1 MDIAKKS
8 NVKVLTNA
16 APARADLDPRI
27 YKLTDIL
34 CVNETEAQII
44 LGQEDVIESEEAI
57 EAAME
62 QLLKKCDTVV
72 ITLGAKGAAC
82 ASRNEPKAVW
92 VKAEKAKKVVDTT
105 GAGDAFV
112 GSMAYYL
119 ANSPGLKLS
128 EVVQRACQIAT
139 VTVQSEGTQTSFP
152 SRKDLP
158 LNLFE

>member
-1 MDIAKKS
+1 MEIAKKS
-8 NVKVLTNA
+8 RVKILTNA

-27 YKLTDIL
+27 YQFTDIL

-62 QLLKKCDTVV
+62 QLLKKCHTVV

-82 ASRNEPKAVW
+82 ASRNEPKAIW
-92 VKAEKAKKVVDTT
+92 VKADKASKVVDTT
-105 GAGDAFV
+105 GAGDSFV

-119 ANSPGLKLS
+119 ANCPGLKLP
-128 EVVQRACQIAT
+128 EIVQRSCQIAT

-158 LNLFE
+158 SELFK